1 MHQQAPHQ
9 EAVRR
14 HQHLFKHH
22 LPDIPTSSAMSSYV
36 NRDLAMRGCT
46 CGCEGSGIGLDSVA
60 RLVGPWQAA
69 VQIEMQN
76 GGRTGG
82 VFEERP
88 APHTL
93 HSLPSTV
100 TPLLARCGRK
110 PLPQGQGWSCRLHQ
124 QTGSC
129 SACSILKD
137 SRHVKLAKFYQRQ
150 YVRAKGSKGKKK
162 S

>member
-36 NRDLAMRGCT
+36 NIDLAMRGCT

-69 VQIEMQN
+69 VQIEVQKGAGQAGSLKN
-76 GGRTGG
+76 VSPPTHYIPYHRRWRRCWPIVAASPYPKVKAGAADSTSRQAA
-82 VFEERP
+82 VPP
-88 APHTL
+88 APYGRAAEAEFKEGNIHTAWRTL
-93 HSLPSTV
+93 IT
-100 TPLLARCGRK
+100 
-110 PLPQGQGWSCRLHQ
+110 
-124 QTGSC
+124 
-129 SACSILKD
+129 
-137 SRHVKLAKFYQRQ
+137 
-150 YVRAKGSKGKKK
+150 
-162 S
+162 